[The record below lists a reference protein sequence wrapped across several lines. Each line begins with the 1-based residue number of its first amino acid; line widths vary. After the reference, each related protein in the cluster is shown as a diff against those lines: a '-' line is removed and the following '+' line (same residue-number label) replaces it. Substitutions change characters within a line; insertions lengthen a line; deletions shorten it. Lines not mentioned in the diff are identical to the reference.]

1 MTDTAFPTLTDIRS
15 AAAAMEGVLTRTPL
29 VRAHTLSDRTG
40 AEVFLKLE
48 NLQVTGSFKARG
60 AMIRLMQL
68 SDAERK
74 SGVVAMS
81 AGNHAQGVA
90 FHAGRLGI
98 PATIVMPRHTPFTKV
113 ARTEAHGATVEL
125 VGEDVAEAADAAN
138 RIAEENGA
146 TFIHPFDDPAVIAG
160 QGTVGLEMLEDRP
173 DLDDIIVPI
182 GGGGLIAG
190 IAIAAKALKQDVRVS
205 GVQSEAFP
213 YMQRVLGRGGESTAK
228 SEVGVAEGIA
238 VRKPGELTRRI
249 VGDLVP
255 DIALVSDMAIER
267 AIQLLAEQEKIVAE
281 GAGATGVASLLAN
294 SQNWEGRKVGI
305 VVCGGNIDARLLSTI
320 LLRGLARDGRMA
332 RLRIMLPDKPGAL
345 ASISTLIGEAGAN
358 IVEIVHQ
365 RLFYD
370 LPVRYAEVDVA
381 LETRNREHVGKLIQ
395 ILESR
400 GFPARLAG
408 SGDSHG

>member
-1 MTDTAFPTLTDIRS
+1 MTDLRPDIDDIRR
-15 AAAAMEGVLTRTPL
+15 AASDMQGVLNRTPL
-29 VRAHTLSDRTG
+29 VRSIALGDELG
-40 AEVFLKLE
+40 AEVWLKLE

-60 AMIRLMQL
+60 AMIRLAAL
-68 SDAERK
+68 SEEER
-74 SGVVAMS
+74 SRGVIAMS

-90 FHAGRLGI
+90 FHAGRMGI

-125 VGEDVAEAADAAN
+125 VGDDVAEAADAAA
-138 RIAEENGA
+138 RIAEETGA
-146 TFIHPFDDPAVIAG
+146 TFIHPFDDPLVIAG
-160 QGTVGLEMLEDRP
+160 QGTVGLEMLEACP
-173 DLDDIIVPI
+173 DLDDIVVPI

-190 IAIAAKALKQDVRVS
+190 IAIAAAALRPDTRVY
-205 GVQSEAFP
+205 GVQSDAFP
-213 YMQRVLGRGGESTAK
+213 FMQRALGRGHGTNART
-228 SEVGVAEGIA
+228 EVGVAEGIA
-238 VRKPGELTRRI
+238 VKRPGALTQRI

-255 DIALVSDMAIER
+255 EIGLVSDNDIER
-267 AIQLLAEQEKIVAE
+267 AIQRLAEQEKIVAE
-281 GAGATGVASLLAN
+281 GAGAAGVAALLARPDD
-294 SQNWEGRKVGI
+294 WRGRKIGI
-305 VVCGGNIDARLLSTI
+305 VICGGNIDSRLLSTI

-332 RLRIMLPDKPGAL
+332 RLRITLPDKPGAL

-381 LETRNREHVGKLIQ
+381 LETRNRRHVDKLIQ
-395 ILESR
+395 ILEAR

-408 SGDSHG
+408 GSDSPD

>member
-1 MTDTAFPTLTDIRS
+1 MTDLRPDIDDIRR
-15 AAAAMEGVLTRTPL
+15 AAADMRGVLNRTPL
-29 VRAHTLSDRTG
+29 VRSVALGDELG
-40 AEVFLKLE
+40 AEVWLKLE

-60 AMIRLMQL
+60 AMIRLAAL
-68 SDAERK
+68 SEEERAR
-74 SGVVAMS
+74 GVIAMS

-90 FHAGRLGI
+90 FHAGRMGI

-125 VGEDVAEAADAAN
+125 VGDDVAEAADAAA
-138 RIAEENGA
+138 RIAEETGA
-146 TFIHPFDDPAVIAG
+146 TFIHPFDDPQVIAG
-160 QGTVGLEMLEDRP
+160 QGTVGLEMLEECP
-173 DLDDIIVPI
+173 DLDDIVVPI

-190 IAIAAKALKQDVRVS
+190 IAIAAAALRPEARVY
-205 GVQSEAFP
+205 GVQSDAYPF
-213 YMQRVLGRGGESTAK
+213 MQQALGRGQATNART
-228 SEVGVAEGIA
+228 EVGVAEGIA
-238 VRKPGELTRRI
+238 VKRPGALTQRI

-255 DIALVSDMAIER
+255 EIGLVSDNDIER
-267 AIQLLAEQEKIVAE
+267 AIQRLAEQEKIVAE
-281 GAGATGVASLLAN
+281 GAGAAGIAAMLARPDA
-294 SQNWEGRKVGI
+294 WRGRKVG
-305 VVCGGNIDARLLSTI
+305 VVICGGNIDSRLLSTI

-332 RLRIMLPDKPGAL
+332 RLRITLPDKPGAL

-381 LETRNREHVGKLIQ
+381 LETRNRRHVDKLIQ

-408 SGDSHG
+408 GSDSAD

>member
-1 MTDTAFPTLTDIRS
+1 MTDLRPDIDDIRR
-15 AAAAMEGVLTRTPL
+15 AAADMQGVLNRTPL
-29 VRAHTLSDRTG
+29 VRSVALGDELG
-40 AEVFLKLE
+40 AEIWLKLE

-60 AMIRLMQL
+60 AMIRLAAL
-68 SDAERK
+68 SEVER
-74 SGVVAMS
+74 SRGVIAMS

-90 FHAGRLGI
+90 FHAGRMGI

-125 VGEDVAEAADAAN
+125 VGDDVAEAADAAT
-138 RIAEENGA
+138 RIAEETGA
-146 TFIHPFDDPAVIAG
+146 TFIHPFDDPQVIAG
-160 QGTVGLEMLEDRP
+160 QGTVGLEMLEDCP

-190 IAIAAKALKQDVRVS
+190 IAIAAAALRPETRVY
-205 GVQSEAFP
+205 GVQSDAYPF
-213 YMQRVLGRGGESTAK
+213 MQQALGRGQGTNART
-228 SEVGVAEGIA
+228 EVGVAEGIA
-238 VRKPGELTRRI
+238 VKRPGALTQRI

-255 DIALVSDMAIER
+255 EIGLVSDNDIER
-267 AIQLLAEQEKIVAE
+267 AIQRLAEQEKIVAE
-281 GAGATGVASLLAN
+281 GAGAAGVAAMLARPDG
-294 SQNWEGRKVGI
+294 WRGRKVGI
-305 VVCGGNIDARLLSTI
+305 VICGGNIDSRLLSTI

-332 RLRIMLPDKPGAL
+332 RLRITLPDKPGAL
-345 ASISTLIGEAGAN
+345 ASISALIGEAGAN

-381 LETRNREHVGKLIQ
+381 LETRNRRHVDKLIQ

-408 SGDSHG
+408 GSDSAD

>member
-1 MTDTAFPTLTDIRS
+1 MTDLRPDIDDIRR
-15 AAAAMEGVLTRTPL
+15 AAADMQGVLNRTPL
-29 VRAHTLSDRTG
+29 VRSVALGDELG
-40 AEVFLKLE
+40 AEIWLKLE

-60 AMIRLMQL
+60 AMIRLAAL
-68 SDAERK
+68 SEEER
-74 SGVVAMS
+74 SRGVIAMS

-90 FHAGRLGI
+90 FHAGRMGI

-125 VGEDVAEAADAAN
+125 VGDDVAEAADAAA
-138 RIAEENGA
+138 RIAEETGA
-146 TFIHPFDDPAVIAG
+146 TFIHPFDDPQVIAG
-160 QGTVGLEMLEDRP
+160 QGTVGLEMLEDCP

-190 IAIAAKALKQDVRVS
+190 IAIAAAALRPETRVY
-205 GVQSEAFP
+205 GVQSDAYPF
-213 YMQRVLGRGGESTAK
+213 MQQALGRGQGTNART
-228 SEVGVAEGIA
+228 EVGVAEGIA
-238 VRKPGELTRRI
+238 VKRPGALTQRI

-255 DIALVSDMAIER
+255 EIGLVSDNDIER
-267 AIQLLAEQEKIVAE
+267 AIQRLAEQEKIVAE
-281 GAGATGVASLLAN
+281 GAGAAGVAAMLARPDG
-294 SQNWEGRKVGI
+294 WRGRKVGI
-305 VVCGGNIDARLLSTI
+305 VICGGNIDSRLLSTI

-332 RLRIMLPDKPGAL
+332 RLRITLPDKPGAL
-345 ASISTLIGEAGAN
+345 ASISALIGEAGAN

-381 LETRNREHVGKLIQ
+381 LETRNRRHVDKLIQ

-408 SGDSHG
+408 GSDSAD

>member
-1 MTDTAFPTLTDIRS
+1 MTDLRPDIDDIRR
-15 AAAAMEGVLTRTPL
+15 AAADMQGVLNRTPL
-29 VRAHTLSDRTG
+29 VRSVSLGDELG
-40 AEVFLKLE
+40 AEVWLKLE

-60 AMIRLMQL
+60 AMIRLAAL
-68 SDAERK
+68 SEEERTR
-74 SGVVAMS
+74 GVIAMS

-90 FHAGRLGI
+90 FHAGRMGI

-125 VGEDVAEAADAAN
+125 VGDDVAEAADAAA
-138 RIAEENGA
+138 RIAEETGA
-146 TFIHPFDDPAVIAG
+146 TFIHPFDDPQVIAG
-160 QGTVGLEMLEDRP
+160 QGTVGLEMLEQCP
-173 DLDDIIVPI
+173 GLDDIVVPI

-190 IAIAAKALKQDVRVS
+190 IAIAAAALRPETRVY
-205 GVQSEAFP
+205 GVQSDAFP
-213 YMQRVLGRGGESTAK
+213 FMQQALGRGHGTTART
-228 SEVGVAEGIA
+228 EVGVAEGIA
-238 VRKPGELTRRI
+238 VKRPGALTQRI

-255 DIALVSDMAIER
+255 EIGLVSDNDIER
-267 AIQLLAEQEKIVAE
+267 AIQRLAEQEKIVAE
-281 GAGATGVASLLAN
+281 GAGAAGVAALLARPN
-294 SQNWEGRKVGI
+294 DWRGRKIGI
-305 VVCGGNIDARLLSTI
+305 VICGGNIDSRLLSTI

-332 RLRIMLPDKPGAL
+332 RLRITLPDKPGAL

-381 LETRNREHVGKLIQ
+381 LETRNRRHVDKLIQ
-395 ILESR
+395 ILEAR

-408 SGDSHG
+408 GSDSPD

>member
-1 MTDTAFPTLTDIRS
+1 MTDLRPDIDDIRR
-15 AAAAMEGVLTRTPL
+15 AAADMQGVLNRTPL
-29 VRAHTLSDRTG
+29 VRSIALGDELG
-40 AEVFLKLE
+40 AEVWLKLE

-60 AMIRLMQL
+60 AMIRLAAL
-68 SDAERK
+68 SEEER
-74 SGVVAMS
+74 SRGVIAMS

-90 FHAGRLGI
+90 FHAGRMGI

-125 VGEDVAEAADAAN
+125 VGDDVAEAADAAA
-138 RIAEENGA
+138 RIAEETGA
-146 TFIHPFDDPAVIAG
+146 TFIHPFDDPLVIAG
-160 QGTVGLEMLEDRP
+160 QGTVGLEMLEACP
-173 DLDDIIVPI
+173 DLDDIVVPI

-190 IAIAAKALKQDVRVS
+190 IAIAAAALRPDTRVY
-205 GVQSEAFP
+205 GVQSDAFP
-213 YMQRVLGRGGESTAK
+213 FMQRALGRGQGTNART
-228 SEVGVAEGIA
+228 EVGVAEGIA
-238 VRKPGELTRRI
+238 VKRPGALTQRI

-255 DIALVSDMAIER
+255 EIGLVSDNDIER
-267 AIQLLAEQEKIVAE
+267 AIQRLAEQEKIVAE
-281 GAGATGVASLLAN
+281 GAGAAGVAALLARPDD
-294 SQNWEGRKVGI
+294 WRGRKIGI
-305 VVCGGNIDARLLSTI
+305 VICGGNIDSRLLSTI

-332 RLRIMLPDKPGAL
+332 RLRITLPDKPGAL

-381 LETRNREHVGKLIQ
+381 LETRNRRHVDKLIQ
-395 ILESR
+395 ILEAR

-408 SGDSHG
+408 GSDSPD

>member
-1 MTDTAFPTLTDIRS
+1 MTDKRPDIEDIRR
-15 AAAAMEGVLTRTPL
+15 AAADMRGVLNRTPMVQSVAL
-29 VRAHTLSDRTG
+29 GEQLG
-40 AEVFLKLE
+40 AEVWLKLE
-48 NLQVTGSFKARG
+48 NLQVTGSFKSRG
-60 AMIRLMQL
+60 AMIKLEAL
-68 SDAERK
+68 SEQERIR
-74 SGVVAMS
+74 GVIAMS

-125 VGEDVAEAADAAN
+125 VGEDVAEAADAAA
-138 RIAEENGA
+138 RIAEETGA
-146 TFIHPFDDPAVIAG
+146 TFIHPFDDPKVIAG
-160 QGTVGLEMLEDRP
+160 QGTVGLEMLEDMP

-190 IAIAAKALKQDVRVS
+190 IAIAAAAINPRTRVV

-213 YMQRVLGRGGESTAK
+213 FMQQALGRGQATNART
-228 SEVGVAEGIA
+228 EVGVAEGIA
-238 VRKPGELTRRI
+238 VKRPGALTRQI

-255 DIALVSDMAIER
+255 EIGLVSDNDIER
-267 AIQLLAEQEKIVAE
+267 AIQRMAEQEKIVAE
-281 GAGATGVASLLAN
+281 GAGAAGVAALL
-294 SQNWEGRKVGI
+294 SRPDSWRGRKVG
-305 VVCGGNIDARLLSTI
+305 VVICGGNIDSRLLSTI

-332 RLRIMLPDKPGAL
+332 RLRITLPDKPGAL
-345 ASISTLIGEAGAN
+345 ASISSLIGEAGAN

-381 LETRNREHVGKLIQ
+381 LETRNRRHVDKLIE
-395 ILESR
+395 ILEAR

-408 SGDSHG
+408 GGDSAD